1 MNMMTEEDKIIIR
14 NEMRIA
20 LEEFFENHGLT
31 SKEAAENCRFVKSL
45 RESTT
50 TMKRAS
56 WWTAGATLTAAILGL
71 LYGLITGKIQNG

>member
-1 MNMMTEEDKIIIR
+1 MMTEEDKIIIR

-45 RESTT
+45 RETT